1 MSIQDSINERW
12 LAAFKSRDQLTR
24 STMELLKHRF
34 QLAEKSGRYQL
45 PLTDA
50 DVIGLIQKEYKERQS
65 ILEFYSPEDEATKTT
80 LAQLA
85 LLEEYMPKQKTE
97 EEVINIIKKL
107 AESESNPGKL
117 IGLTVKEVGNAF
129 DKSKIAGLV
138 KQVCQQK

>member
-97 EEVINIIKKL
+97 EEVIEIIKKL
-107 AESESNPGKL
+107 AEIESNPGKL
-117 IGLTVKEVGNAF
+117 IGLTVKEVGNTF
-129 DKSKIAGLV
+129 DKSKIAGLI
-138 KQVCQQK
+138 KQVCPQK

>member
-80 LAQLA
+80 LAQLTI
-85 LLEEYMPKQKTE
+85 LEEYMPKQKTE
-97 EEVINIIKKL
+97 EEVIEIIKKL
-107 AESESNPGKL
+107 AEIESNPGKL
-117 IGLTVKEVGNAF
+117 IGLTVKEVGNTF

>member
-97 EEVINIIKKL
+97 EEVIEIIKKL
-107 AESESNPGKL
+107 AEIESNPGKL
-117 IGLTVKEVGNAF
+117 IGLTVKEVGNTF